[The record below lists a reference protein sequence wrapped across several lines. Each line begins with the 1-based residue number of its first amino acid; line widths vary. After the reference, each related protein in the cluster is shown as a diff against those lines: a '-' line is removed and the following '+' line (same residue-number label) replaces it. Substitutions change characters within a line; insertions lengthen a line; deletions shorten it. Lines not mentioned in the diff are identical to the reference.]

1 MQAPGKTNA
10 PPSRSPVTS
19 TEEAIAFD
27 PVGLGVAGG
36 LAAWQ
41 LVDAAPA
48 SAASMTLDNPLA
60 HGAPGIMEEGAA
72 QGVFEKVTFASLLAS
87 TALAW
92 WRGTVG
98 ARQDQTVGGKPYA
111 FWAMA
116 LGCAGIAGN
125 LSLRWFESGHF
136 PLSNMYESLHFL
148 AWGVTAVTLYYCVS
162 EVQSSVPKAIDD
174 GKRSG
179 SIDIAMVWSSPVAL
193 GIIAFATLSLP
204 KELQKASSL
213 VPALQ
218 SNWLMMHVS
227 VVMMAYATLM
237 FGSVLCM
244 AVIALNQPEDS
255 PITAIR
261 KSFTPAFKGIAD
273 GLAPQPQLATA
284 GNAPSA
290 TQQDLEKAAAEPAQM
305 TATVPAG
312 QQTITSADGGAV
324 SIEFSS
330 KAAGTTKVLTEDD
343 KLTLTLDDLAYRSLL
358 LGFGFLTLG
367 IISGAVWAN
376 EAWGS
381 YWSWDPKETWA
392 LIVWL
397 VYAGYLHT
405 RLMLGWDT
413 RDSAKVGAF
422 GFPIVWICYV
432 GVNLM
437 GMGLHSYGFFLK

>member
-1 MQAPGKTNA
+1 
-10 PPSRSPVTS
+10 
-19 TEEAIAFD
+19 
-27 PVGLGVAGG
+27 
-36 LAAWQ
+36 
-41 LVDAAPA
+41 
-48 SAASMTLDNPLA
+48 
-60 HGAPGIMEEGAA
+60 
-72 QGVFEKVTFASLLAS
+72 
-87 TALAW
+87 
-92 WRGTVG
+92 
-98 ARQDQTVGGKPYA
+98 
-111 FWAMA
+111 
-116 LGCAGIAGN
+116 
-125 LSLRWFESGHF
+125 
-136 PLSNMYESLHFL
+136 
-148 AWGVTAVTLYYCVS
+148 
-162 EVQSSVPKAIDD
+162 
-174 GKRSG
+174 
-179 SIDIAMVWSSPVAL
+179 VWSSPVAL

-237 FGSVLCM
+237 FGAVLCM

-255 PITAIR
+255 PISALR
-261 KSFTPAFKGIAD
+261 NALTPAFKGVAD
-273 GLAPQPQLATA
+273 GLSPQPQLATA
-284 GNAPSA
+284 GSAPNA
-290 TQQDLEKAAAEPAQM
+290 TQQDLEKAAAEPVQM
-305 TATVPAG
+305 TAAVPVG
-312 QQTITSADGGAV
+312 QQTLTSADGSSV
-324 SIEFSS
+324 TVEFSS
-330 KAAGTTKVLTEDD
+330 TAAGTTKQLTEDD
-343 KLTLTLDDLAYRSLL
+343 KLTLALDDLAYRSLL

-422 GFPIVWICYV
+422 GFPIIWICYV